1 MQQCRWVPETWGR
14 EKEARPTREP
24 NRQMHLCNFRTNTT
38 NPSVTKW
45 GGSWRYWIQRCVRK
59 CFGVMVTF
67 CGVRVVTWMC
77 RFLKTPQIVH
87 LNAALGER
95 KACAKE
101 WRRTQRLGMFV
112 GRGEGVRQPEEDQK
126 ILGDMVPPGSCAL
139 SMNTRVNTLSFYREL
154 GKLEKSRKIGR
165 DHSAPFYSIYAPESR
180 IKCGEE
186 AWVKERRFEITAVRN
201 REQRPTR
208 K

>member
-1 MQQCRWVPETWGR
+1 
-14 EKEARPTREP
+14 
-24 NRQMHLCNFRTNTT
+24 MHLCNFRTNTT

-67 CGVRVVTWMC
+67 YGVRVVTWMC

-87 LNAALGER
+87 LNAALGEKGKPVPKSEGELR
-95 KACAKE
+95 GWVCLWAEEKE
-101 WRRTQRLGMFV
+101 WGSQRKTRRSLETWYHLGAVQYLWIRGWTCCPFIENWVNLRRVERLGELTLPPFT
-112 GRGEGVRQPEEDQK
+112 PS
-126 ILGDMVPPGSCAL
+126 VP
-139 SMNTRVNTLSFYREL
+139 
-154 GKLEKSRKIGR
+154 
-165 DHSAPFYSIYAPESR
+165 PESR
-180 IKCGEE
+180 IRCGEE
-186 AWVKERRFEITAVRN
+186 AWVKERRFEITAVRS